1 MKLNSTSKLRIVTI
15 ALVMVLTSG
24 IGTFATLHSYDIS
37 RAKIDAQINGT
48 IMDAVEAR
56 NQELS
61 AALFHIDEFSLDF
74 TLALLSRDGSATI
87 IKDSTVPLFDA
98 ISLDEAAQATESV
111 QSAKGITQFRYR
123 SLLISGGDY
132 LLIAASSNEAVR
144 SLKGDLLS
152 VLLIT
157 LLASLMAFAFLSL
170 FMRRLKRRDDV
181 DALRR
186 MQEFLGDASHELR
199 TPLTVIKGYV
209 EMLSKGQMSAEEDK
223 SRAFNRVTNEISRM
237 EALIHDLLLLAE
249 LGESAAREQEEID
262 VSLLLRGYAED
273 FSTLNPVRE
282 IDIEISDEI
291 FVVGVRD
298 YFTRFIQNAL
308 NNISRH
314 TVTDVPVRISLAQK
328 GKNVTLIIEDGGNG
342 LPESAYREKVRSL
355 NRFDKSRS
363 RESGGSGLGM
373 SIMAAVVEKLH
384 GQMTLRKSELGGL
397 AVIAEFTHGSRP
409 ISRSASRTET

>member
-1 MKLNSTSKLRIVTI
+1 
-15 ALVMVLTSG
+15 MVLTSG
-24 IGTFATLHSYDIS
+24 IGIFATIHSYDIA

-48 IMDAVEAR
+48 IMDAIESR

-87 IKDSTVPLFDA
+87 VKASTVPLFDE
-98 ISLDEAAQATESV
+98 ISLDEAASATDSI
-111 QSAKGITQFRYR
+111 QSAKGITQYRYR

-132 LLIAASSNEAVR
+132 LLVAASSNEAVR
-144 SLKGDLLS
+144 SLKGDLYS

-157 LLASLMAFAFLSL
+157 LLASLVAFAFLSL
-170 FMRRLKRRDDV
+170 YIRRLKRRDDI
-181 DALRR
+181 DALKR

-209 EMLSKGQMSAEEDK
+209 EMLSKGQMTAEEDK
-223 SRAFNRVTNEISRM
+223 ARAFNRVTSEISRM

-249 LGESAAREQEEID
+249 LGESATREPEEID
-262 VSLLLRGYAED
+262 VSALLSGYVKD
-273 FSTLNPVRE
+273 FSTLNSVRN

-291 FVVGVRD
+291 YVVGVRD

-314 TVTDVPVRISLAQK
+314 TSADVPVRISLVQK
-328 GKNVTLIIEDGGNG
+328 GKNVTLIIEDGGKG
-342 LPESAYREKVRSL
+342 LPQSAYREKVRSL

-397 AVIAEFTHGSRP
+397 AVIAEFTHV
-409 ISRSASRTET
+409 SRSTTRSTSRTET

>member
-1 MKLNSTSKLRIVTI
+1 
-15 ALVMVLTSG
+15 MVLTSG

-111 QSAKGITQFRYR
+111 QSAKGITQYRYR

-157 LLASLMAFAFLSL
+157 LLASLVAFAFLSL
-170 FMRRLKRRDDV
+170 FIRRLKRRDDV

-314 TVTDVPVRISLAQK
+314 TATDVPVRISLAQK

>member
-1 MKLNSTSKLRIVTI
+1 
-15 ALVMVLTSG
+15 MVLTSG

-157 LLASLMAFAFLSL
+157 LLASLVAFAFLSL
-170 FMRRLKRRDDV
+170 FIRRLKRRDDV

-223 SRAFNRVTNEISRM
+223 LRAFNRVTNEISRM

-314 TVTDVPVRISLAQK
+314 TATDVPVRISLAQK

>member
-111 QSAKGITQFRYR
+111 QSAKGITQYRYR

-157 LLASLMAFAFLSL
+157 LLASLVAFAFLSL
-170 FMRRLKRRDDV
+170 FIRRLKRRDDV

-314 TVTDVPVRISLAQK
+314 TATDVPVRISLAQK